1 MDRRHQPMA
10 IGVLGILFMVSA
22 AFGIAHGQSDYYV
35 DALYGNDGNDGLS
48 WGSAKGTI
56 AGALV
61 LASGSDTLHVAEGT
75 YTEQLSVLQSGL
87 SLLGGYPSEGGVRDP
102 ESYESII
109 DGSGSGI
116 PFTIET
122 AVDILIDGFRITS
135 GLGAAGGGML
145 CVDCTATI
153 QNNVISENTCTGV
166 QGGGGI
172 SVVNSDVDILSNV
185 IEGNMTTAA
194 TAVGGGISIDASS
207 TAEITGNEITGNLS
221 HSTGGDSN
229 YTAGGAVSNL
239 GNLTATGNL
248 FSGNEARS
256 TYSGGYGGNLQKYAY
271 GGGVYCGAGCLAVL
285 SGNTF
290 IGNLAYSNLVNTSS
304 SYRAYSYAYGGALY
318 CGANS
323 DVTLTNETIESNTA
337 SGYGEDTS
345 SNGRGYAWTYGGGI
359 FCADYSVVSIGT
371 GSRVTENYCAA
382 EGNGSGSYDYAYT
395 YGGGISLHGAN
406 ASLEIDGVLVQDN
419 TMSATPDQGSYGGG
433 IYINSGN
440 AYIVNCMVVENQDDG
455 AYFTSGTVDFFHN
468 TVAYNSGY
476 GVYVNSGTANIKN
489 CILWGHADDLEGAGL
504 TYSNI
509 QEGVPG
515 EGNLYPP
522 CDPMF
527 VGFGNYHLRV
537 NSCCIDRGTVVDSPD
552 HDFDGEARPFGSGP
566 PDMGADE
573 ASAANPT
580 ATPYFTPSGTYT
592 PVPTPSAD
600 YYVDGDFGDDAND
613 GLSWATAKATIQ
625 EALDAA
631 EGAGGGAVH
640 AAISIYYENI
650 VIPDN
655 IRLLGGYAHGGGV
668 RNPES
673 FITIIDGYGMDSAVK
688 ISGVSNVFIEGF
700 VIRNG
705 HGGYG
710 GGIYV
715 SHASGVEITGNKI
728 RENECA
734 SQPALPNLALG
745 GGLYLHGH
753 DILIHDNL
761 ITENLAYGAD
771 GYGGGIYC
779 AGGGSIRI
787 TNNLLTY
794 NTAQV
799 AGGGIFI
806 NHPGAPLLIDD
817 NAIQWNLVDGSHG
830 SGGAIYVSNGSSATV
845 HENLITDN
853 RTYRVNTAGNES
865 RGGGIYCAGE
875 LILTENEIRRNEAF
889 SYYNT
894 GYGGNLYQYAYG
906 GALFCADGSSVN
918 TTMNTI
924 EENVA
929 HSHAQNTS
937 GSQRGYGYSYGGAIY
952 CDGGS
957 TLVISAQPLVN
968 NTAYAYGEDT
978 ASSGRGYAYAYG
990 GGIHLADNSDVTL
1003 GLGFTVIENKSNAEA
1018 NGSSSYDYAY
1028 SYGGGISMEGVNV
1041 QTLIDRLIIRG
1052 NETNSIPNYVRQG
1065 GGLYVNGTPVEIIN
1079 NFIVENIGDGV
1090 YLNNTT
1096 LIFQHNTVADNSVY
1110 GLYVNG
1116 GSPAVKNCIL
1126 WNNGDDLH
1134 GVTATYCDILDADPG
1149 EGNLDPPCDPLF
1161 VGNGDYHLMSNSC
1174 CIDRGSPYE
1183 VPTHDCDGE
1192 VRPYSFTFP
1201 DIGAD
1206 ETASSNPTPTPYATP
1221 SGTITPVPT
1230 PSNDYYVDGQTGDDA
1245 NDGLSWAT
1253 ARKSINGAM
1262 QLAEASGGGNVH
1274 VVMWTY
1280 YERVI
1285 CPNNVRVYGGYSHDD
1300 GIRNPTAY
1308 PTIIDGDGARIGI
1321 MISGVE
1327 KVFVDGFIIRNCKG
1341 GYGGGIYVNDSAHI
1355 YITNNIIKENHVS
1368 DAGSKSVSLGAGL
1381 YLNGHDVNILDNL
1394 ITKNFAEGGTGYGG
1408 GIYCA
1413 DGGSIYISGNSITFN
1428 TAGSVGGGIALNS
1441 PSWKLFVENNLFDS
1455 NTARSQGGALFI
1467 ESMSSADV
1475 FNNTFLSNS
1484 AAATNSAGAQ
1494 VMGGAIHCD
1503 GDLTVTGNAFTG
1515 NDANAYYNTSYG
1527 AYLYE
1532 YAYGG
1537 AISCGDG
1544 ATVLTYDNVYQGN
1557 SAYAYAEN
1565 TSGSQRGYAYS
1576 YGGAIYCAGGSH
1588 IAITSE
1594 TIEDNTSFAY
1604 GIDNA
1609 SNGRGYGYAYGGGL
1623 VCDDNA
1629 VVDFGLNVVIT
1640 NNKAQAQGS
1649 GSSSASYAYGG
1660 GMAVLGP
1667 GAAVEFDRMIIQ
1679 SNIATASPS
1688 NIEVGGVYVN
1698 QTPVTIYNTFIVDHT
1713 GDGLYLNNSD
1723 ATVINNT
1730 IAYNFDYGIRVNGGS
1745 PTVKNCILWGNLYD
1759 LSGVSATYSNI
1770 QSGDPGEGNLDP
1782 PCDPLFISRDDYH
1795 IHPYSCCVDR
1805 GTYYDIPDHDFDGDA
1820 RPFGA
1825 ARPDMGAD
1833 ETTGANPTPSP
1844 YITPAGTPTAGPSPT
1859 PGADFYVDGLAGDD
1873 ANDGLTWSTARASI
1887 NSAMELVEGAGGG
1900 VIHVTGHIYNES
1912 IICASNLVLLAG
1924 YPHGGGPRNPE
1935 GFPTIIDPEGI
1946 DTAVI
1951 ISNVSNVEID
1961 GFIIRNGHGGLGG
1974 GFHVSRARN
1983 ILINDN
1989 KIRDNFCN
1997 SIPGGRN
2004 VAHGAGLYLE
2014 GADITVTNN
2023 EITDNVVEPSTGY
2036 GGGIYCGPGQ
2046 RFTIAYNNIGY
2057 NTSHL
2062 AGGGIALISVGS
2074 TVDIHD
2080 NVIEENRAGNSQA
2093 KGGGIYIDSNS
2104 SAVVTFN
2111 TITENSSYCSNNA
2124 DSNSMGGGIYTESEL
2139 LVTEND
2145 FLGNEAYNY
2154 YNTGYGGY
2162 LYNYS
2167 YGGAIYCG
2175 PGSSVVS
2182 YDNNYRDNVSYCY
2195 TENTSSSQRGFA
2207 NSYGGVF
2214 YCAAGG
2220 ELTLSNE
2227 TYIENT
2233 AYSYGID
2240 NASSGRGYGY
2250 SYGGAVAAGDES
2262 TVHIGSGIVIVNNYA
2277 DANGSGS
2284 GSYDYAYAYGA
2295 GLAFLGSN
2303 ASVDV
2308 QRVEI
2313 KENYG
2318 LASPNSASVGGV
2330 YIDDAPVEFF
2340 NNFVVDNSGDG
2351 MYLNTTNAEVINNT
2365 IAYNTARGIYANGG
2379 SPVIKNCIL
2388 WGHTDD
2394 LVGGT
2399 ASYCDIENGDEGEG
2413 NMDPPCHPVFMG
2425 NGDYHLHPGSCCIDR
2440 GTSIDIPS
2448 IDFDG
2453 DTRPYNYIAD
2463 IGADETQ
2470 IMNPTPDPSITP
2482 NTPTPTGSPTPT
2494 PAAEFYVDKYL
2505 GDDTDDGL
2513 SWGTAKASI
2522 RGALD
2527 AASSG
2532 GLIHITRGTY
2542 YEHLPLHDGIT
2553 LMGGYP
2559 VGGGARDPETY
2570 VTILRGTVG
2579 GSPIMITNAENIA
2592 LTGLTITG
2600 GNEGNGG
2607 GFFCYGGRHIQV
2619 YDCIFAANE
2628 AGGDGNLARGGAV
2641 YIASSYDVWIH
2652 DCLFINNTVTGTNDA
2667 LGGAM
2672 YIFDSG
2678 LINIEDNTFQEN
2690 TSPHAGGAVYCT
2702 NVDASV
2708 VFSRNIFRDNMVSNS
2723 AGSYTVYGGAIYCDA
2738 AASPLISANTF
2749 EENSAYTT
2757 GQSSYPKG
2765 GAVYSEGGSVIVDNV
2780 FEFNEARSYYS
2791 SGYGAYLYEYA
2802 YGGAIYTGETSSL
2815 TLESNHFTG
2824 NKAYVYAN
2832 NSSSSQRA
2840 LGYSYGGAVYC
2851 GPNSTTTID
2860 HCTVIDNTAYAFAG
2874 EPGSSGR
2881 AYAYSYGGGIYID
2894 TGAAVVIHEQTAVRN
2909 NKAHSYADASYRDY
2923 GYSYGGG
2930 IYIYEGVSSV
2940 QLDRIMIDGNDSIS
2954 EPDNTSVGD
2963 GLYFQDDDAISIT
2976 NCFLTSNGG
2985 YGMYSATA
2993 GTNIEFIHNTVG
3005 GNGSY
3010 GIYVNAGSLDILN
3023 SVVWDNGDDLYGV
3036 SAEYSDIEDGDAG
3049 LGNISA
3055 DPVFV
3060 GAGDYHITETSPCI
3074 NTALTLAGP
3083 SLIEVDYDANDRPQE
3098 DDFDMGADEYAGLP
3112 EFNLTVL
3119 LDGYYAG
3126 GSQPATTV
3134 DLEFRSGSSPQTA
3147 DTVMAVMEDVP
3158 IDSSGQTGDIDLVGI
3173 PGGDLYLVINHLNHL
3188 DVITSE
3194 RISVNYL
3201 TKTTVNLADDTDGD
3215 YAACYGSDPQQEE
3228 PDGLY
3233 SLRGGNANG
3242 DGYVNAAGDFVVWL
3256 AANGSS
3262 QGGPGWDARADF
3274 NGDTVVNSSDYSVWL
3289 NQNGRITYVP
3299 EASTKND
3306 LLGNFKSGRL
3316 ELRYSEHSESD
3327 DAFYIVMELLCTTE
3341 SIAELI
3347 AVDAAVVYD
3356 PIFLGMPELT
3366 ADYLRHGTTDVS
3378 LGLEAPDWKNGYHYS
3393 RIALPD
3399 QSGVKLQP
3407 GENILLKLKFPVRL
3421 HMMHSLPEDHM
3432 PVGLAPGFSSVFFRE
3447 EFKND
3452 SIIDAEGSDWSEKK
3466 KAFKENLNSGKTHN
3480 GLSN

>member
-1 MDRRHQPMA
+1 MEREHQPIA
-10 IGVLGILFMVSA
+10 ISIFIFLFMVSGI
-22 AFGIAHGQSDYYV
+22 FGVSHAQSDYYV
-35 DALYGNDGNDGLS
+35 DAVYGDDGNAGTSWAAAKATIQAGLDLV
-48 WGSAKGTI
+48 T
-56 AGALV
+56 GAD
-61 LASGSDTLHVAEGT
+61 ALHVAEGI
-75 YTEQLSVLQSGL
+75 YAEQLTLGHNGL
-87 SLLGGYPSEGGVRDP
+87 ELLGGYPSQGGARNPDV
-102 ESYESII
+102 YESVI
-109 DGSGSGI
+109 DGGGSGVPI
-116 PFTIET
+116 TINGVS
-122 AVDILIDGFRITS
+122 AVVVDGFIITN
-135 GLGAAGGGML
+135 GTGANGGGIV
-145 CVDCTATI
+145 CVDTTAAL
-153 QNNVISENTCTGV
+153 QNNRISACTCTGS
-166 QGGGGI
+166 QGGAAI
-172 SVVNSDVDILSNV
+172 SITNSDVDVLANYITSNISESSTV
-185 IEGNMTTAA
+185 IGG
-194 TAVGGGISIDASS
+194 AVSIDATSVVDMIS
-207 TAEITGNEITGNLS
+207 NELTGNLA
-221 HSTGGDSN
+221 HSTGGHSE
-229 YTAGGAVSNL
+229 YTGGGAVSNL
-239 GNLTATGNL
+239 GNLTAAGNI

-256 TYSGGYGGNLQKYAY
+256 TYSGGYNGNLQKYAY
-271 GGGVYCGAGCLAVL
+271 GGAIYCGDGSITTL
-285 SGNTF
+285 SGNTYSE
-290 IGNLAYSNLVNTSS
+290 NLANSNLVNTNSS
-304 SYRAYSYAYGGALY
+304 RRAYSYAYGGAIY
-318 CGANS
+318 CGTGS
-323 DVTLTNETIESNTA
+323 DVEITNDVIELNTA
-337 SGYGEDTS
+337 SAYGQDTS
-345 SNGRGYAWTYGGGI
+345 SSGRGYAWTYGGGI
-359 FCADYSVVSIGT
+359 FCEDLSVVGIGT
-371 GSRVTENYCAA
+371 GVKVLENYCDS
-382 EGNGSGSYDYAYT
+382 EGVGSGSYDYAYT
-395 YGGGISLHGAN
+395 YGGGISLRGAD
-406 ASLEIDGVLVQDN
+406 ATVVVDGVLVQDN
-419 TMSATPDQGSYGGG
+419 HMNATPDRGTYGGG
-433 IYINSGN
+433 VYISSGT
-440 AYIVNCMVVENQDDG
+440 AEIVNCMIVENLDDG
-455 AYFTSGTVDFFHN
+455 AYFTSGYVDFFNN

-489 CILWGHADDLEGAGL
+489 CILWGHVDDLYGAGL

-509 QEGVPG
+509 QEGLPG
-515 EGNLYPP
+515 EGNLDPP
-522 CDPMF
+522 CDPLF
-527 VGFGNYHLRV
+527 FGSGNYHIRP
-537 NSCCIDRGTVVDSPD
+537 NSCCIDRGTVVDAPD
-552 HDFDGEARPFGSGP
+552 HDYDGEARPFGGGY
-566 PDMGADE
+566 DIGADE
-573 ASAANPT
+573 ASSTNPT
-580 ATPYFTPSGTYT
+580 ATPYSTPSGTYT
-592 PVPTPSAD
+592 PVPTPSAN
-600 YYVDGDFGDDAND
+600 YYVDGDFGDDGND
-613 GLSWATAKATIQ
+613 GLSWATAKASIQ

-631 EGAGGGAVH
+631 GGVGGGVVH
-640 AAISIYYENI
+640 VAISIYYENI

-668 RNPES
+668 RNPDS
-673 FITIIDGYGMDSAVK
+673 FITIIDGYDMDSAVK
-688 ISGVSNVFIEGF
+688 ISGVSNVFVEGF

-761 ITENLAYGAD
+761 ITENLADGGD

-779 AGGGSIRI
+779 AGGGSVHI

-799 AGGGIFI
+799 AGGAIFI
-806 NHPGAPLLIDD
+806 NHPDAALLIDD
-817 NAIQWNLVDGSHG
+817 NTIQWNMTDGPNS
-830 SGGAIYVSNGSSATV
+830 SGGALYISNGSSVTV
-845 HENLITDN
+845 SENVITDN
-853 RTYRVNTAGNES
+853 QAYRSNTADNEAK
-865 RGGGIYCAGE
+865 GGGIYCAGE
-875 LILTENEIRRNEAF
+875 LTLTENEIKRNEAY
-889 SYYNT
+889 SYYDS
-894 GYGGNLYQYAYG
+894 GYGDRLYLYAYG
-906 GALFCADGSSVN
+906 GALYCADGSVVN
-918 TTMNTI
+918 ASLNDMT
-924 EENVA
+924 ENVA
-929 HSHAQNTS
+929 RTYAKNNSS
-937 GSQRGYGYSYGGAIY
+937 GQRGYGYSYGGAFY

-957 TLVISAQPLVN
+957 TLVLSAQPLYN
-968 NTAYAYGEDT
+968 NTSYAYGQDT
-978 ASSGRGYAYAYG
+978 ASSGRGYANAYG
-990 GGIHLADNSDVTL
+990 GGIHLADNSNVTL
-1003 GLGFTVIENKSNAEA
+1003 GLGCPIIENKSNAEA
-1018 NGSSSYDYAY
+1018 SGSGSYDYAY
-1028 SYGGGISMEGVNV
+1028 SYGGGISIEGPNT
-1041 QTLIDRLIIRG
+1041 QTLLDRLIIRG
-1052 NETNSIPNYVRQG
+1052 NETNSSPDYVRRG
-1065 GGLYVNGTPVEIIN
+1065 GGIYVNETPVEIIN
-1079 NFIVENIGDGV
+1079 NFIVQNVGDGA
-1090 YLNNTT
+1090 YLTNTS
-1096 LIFQHNTVADNSVY
+1096 LSFQHNTVADNTVY
-1110 GLYVNG
+1110 GLYVNS
-1116 GSPAVKNCIL
+1116 GSPTVKNCIL
-1126 WNNGDDLH
+1126 WNNGDDLY
-1134 GVTATYCDILDADPG
+1134 GVTATYCDILDADAG

-1161 VGNGDYHLMSNSC
+1161 IGGDDYHLMSNSC

-1206 ETASSNPTPTPYATP
+1206 ETTSTNPSPTPYSTP
-1221 SGTITPVPT
+1221 SGTITPIPT
-1230 PSNDYYVDGQTGDDA
+1230 PSNNFYVDGQTGDDS

-1262 QLAEASGGGNVH
+1262 QLAEAAGGGNVH
-1274 VVMWTY
+1274 VAMWTY

-1285 CPNNVRVYGGYSHDD
+1285 CPNNVRVYGGYSHDG

-1308 PTIIDGDGARIGI
+1308 PTIIDGSGERIGI

-1327 KVFVDGFIIRNCKG
+1327 SVFVDGFIIRNCRG

-1355 YITNNIIKENHVS
+1355 YITGNTIQENHVS
-1368 DAGSKSVSLGAGL
+1368 DAGSKSVSLGAGI
-1381 YLNGHDVNILDNL
+1381 YVNAHDVNIINNL
-1394 ITKNFAEGGTGYGG
+1394 ITDNYAEGGTGYGG

-1413 DGGSIYISGNSITFN
+1413 DGGSVYIAENTIKSN
-1428 TAGSVGGGIALNS
+1428 TAGSVGGGIALDS
-1441 PSWKLFVENNLFDS
+1441 PTWKLLAENNLFDG
-1455 NTARSQGGALFI
+1455 NIARSKGGAIHI

-1475 FNNTFLSNS
+1475 LNNTFLNNSTERINS
-1484 AAATNSAGAQ
+1484 ADAE
-1494 VMGGAIHCD
+1494 VFGGAIHCS
-1503 GDLTVTGNAFTG
+1503 GDLTVTGNTFTG
-1515 NDANAYYNTSYG
+1515 NQAYAYYDSGYG
-1527 AYLYE
+1527 NNLYE

-1544 ATVLTYDNVYQGN
+1544 SVVLTFDNVYQGN
-1557 SAYAYAEN
+1557 RSYAYAKN
-1565 TSGSQRGYAYS
+1565 NSSGRRGYAYS

-1588 IAITSE
+1588 ITITSE
-1594 TIEDNTSFAY
+1594 TIEDNTAFSH
-1604 GIDNA
+1604 GIDTA
-1609 SNGRGYGYAYGGGL
+1609 SSGRGYGYSYGGGL

-1629 VVDFGLNVVIT
+1629 TVDFGLNVVIT
-1640 NNKAQAQGS
+1640 GNTADANGD
-1649 GSSSASYAYGG
+1649 GSSSDAAYAYGG
-1660 GMAVLGP
+1660 GMAVLGLD
-1667 GAAVEFDRMIIQ
+1667 AEVEFDRMIIK
-1679 SNIATASPS
+1679 SNIATASPN
-1688 NIEVGGVYVN
+1688 NIQVGGVYVN
-1698 QTPVTIYNTFIVDHT
+1698 QTPVVIYNTFIIEHT

-1723 ATVINNT
+1723 AVVINNT
-1730 IAYNFDYGIRVNGGS
+1730 IAYNFDYGIRANGGS
-1745 PTVKNCILWGNLYD
+1745 PTVKNCILWGNFDD
-1759 LSGVSATYSNI
+1759 LNGVSATYSNI

-1782 PCDPLFISRDDYH
+1782 PCDPLFISGSDYH

-1825 ARPDMGAD
+1825 ARPDIGAD

-1859 PGADFYVDGLAGDD
+1859 PGTDFYVDGLAGDD
-1873 ANDGLTWSTARASI
+1873 ADDGLTWSTARASI
-1887 NSAMELVEGAGGG
+1887 NSAMELVEDAGGG
-1900 VIHVTGHIYNES
+1900 VIHVAGHIYNECV
-1912 IICASNLVLLAG
+1912 ICASNLTLLGG
-1924 YPHGGGPRNPE
+1924 YPHGGGVRNPA
-1935 GFPTIIDPEGI
+1935 GFPTYIDPNGI
-1946 DTAVI
+1946 GTAVI
-1951 ISNVSNVEID
+1951 ISNVANVNID
-1961 GFIIRNGHGGLGG
+1961 GFIVRDGHGGLGG
-1974 GFHVSRARN
+1974 GFHVSRAHN
-1983 ILINDN
+1983 ILINNN
-1989 KIRDNFCN
+1989 KIRENYCN
-1997 SIPGGRN
+1997 TIPGGRN

-2014 GADITVTNN
+2014 GTAITVCNN
-2023 EITDNVVEPSTGY
+2023 EITNNYVEPNTGY

-2046 RFTIAYNNIGY
+2046 DYAIHDNTIGY
-2057 NTSHL
+2057 NTSRL

-2080 NVIEENRAGNSQA
+2080 NLIEANQARNSQA
-2093 KGGGIYIDSNS
+2093 KGGGIYIDANS
-2104 SAVVTFN
+2104 SALVTYN
-2111 TITENSSYCSNNA
+2111 TITENSSYCYNNS
-2124 DSNSMGGGIYTESEL
+2124 DSHSMGGGIYTESEL
-2139 LVTEND
+2139 LITQND
-2145 FLGNEAYNY
+2145 FIGNEAHNY
-2154 YNTGYGGY
+2154 YSSGYGNR
-2162 LYNYS
+2162 LYNYA
-2167 YGGAIYCG
+2167 YGGAVYCG
-2175 PGSSVVS
+2175 PGSTVVS
-2182 YDNNYRDNVSYCY
+2182 YDNNYTSNASYCY
-2195 TENTSSSQRGFA
+2195 AQNNSSGQRGYA
-2207 NSYGGVF
+2207 YSYGGVF
-2214 YCAAGG
+2214 YCSGGG

-2240 NASSGRGYGY
+2240 TASSGRGFGY

-2262 TVHIGSGIVIVNNYA
+2262 TVHIGTGIVIVNNYA

-2303 ASVDV
+2303 AVIDV

-2313 KENYG
+2313 KENYAS
-2318 LASPNSASVGGV
+2318 ASPNNALVGGV
-2330 YIDDAPVEFF
+2330 YINDAPVEFY
-2340 NNFVVDNSGDG
+2340 NNFVVDNTGDG
-2351 MYLNTTNAEVINNT
+2351 MYLNTTTARVINNT
-2365 IAYNTARGIYANGG
+2365 IAYNTVQGIYVNGG
-2379 SPVIKNCIL
+2379 DPVIKNCIL

-2394 LVGGT
+2394 LVGGSAT
-2399 ASYCDIENGDEGEG
+2399 YCDIENGDAGEG
-2413 NMDPPCHPVFMG
+2413 NMDPPCNPVFVG

-2440 GTSIDIPS
+2440 GTSIDVPAV
-2448 IDFDG
+2448 DFDG
-2453 DTRPYNYIAD
+2453 DTRPYNFIAD

-2494 PAAEFYVDKYL
+2494 PAAEYYVDKYL
-2505 GDDTDDGL
+2505 GDDADDGL
-2513 SWGTAKASI
+2513 SWGSAKASI

-2527 AASSG
+2527 AATAG

-2542 YEHLPLHDGIT
+2542 YERLPLHDGIT

-2559 VGGGARDPETY
+2559 VGGGTRDPETY
-2570 VTILRGTVG
+2570 ITILKGTVG
-2579 GSPIMITNAENIA
+2579 GSPIMITNSENIA
-2592 LTGLTITG
+2592 MTGLTITG

-2607 GFFCYGGRHIQV
+2607 GFFCYGGSHIQV
-2619 YDCIFAANE
+2619 YDCIFDANE

-2641 YIASSYDVWIH
+2641 YIASSFDVWIH
-2652 DCLFINNTVTGTNDA
+2652 DCLFINNSVAGTNDA

-2678 LINIEDNTFQEN
+2678 LIDIENNIFQDN
-2690 TSPHAGGAVYCT
+2690 TSPHAGGAIYCT
-2702 NVDASV
+2702 DVDSSV
-2708 VFSRNIFRDNMVSNS
+2708 VFTENLFQDNMAKNS
-2723 AGSYTVYGGAIYCDA
+2723 GTGYTVYGGAIYCDA
-2738 AASPLISANTF
+2738 AASPLITNNTF
-2749 EENSAYTT
+2749 LENTAYGT
-2757 GQSSYPKG
+2757 GRESTPKG
-2765 GAVYSEGGSVIVDNV
+2765 GAIYSEGSSTIIDNI
-2780 FEFNEARSYYS
+2780 FDSNEARSYYS
-2791 SGYGAYLYEYA
+2791 SGYGNYLYEYA
-2802 YGGAIYTGETSSL
+2802 YGGAVYAGESSSL

-2824 NKAYVYAN
+2824 NKAYVYAQN
-2832 NSSSSQRA
+2832 NSSSERSY
-2840 LGYSYGGAVYC
+2840 GYSYGGAIYC
-2851 GPNSTTTID
+2851 TASSTTSID
-2860 HCTVIDNTAYAFAG
+2860 HCTIVDNTAYTFAG
-2874 EPGSSGR
+2874 EPASSGR
-2881 AYAYSYGGGIYID
+2881 GYAYSYGGGLYAD
-2894 TGAAVVIHEQTAVRN
+2894 TGATIVVNQQSAFWN
-2909 NKAHSYADASYRDY
+2909 NKAHSYADANYREY

-2930 IYIYEGVSSV
+2930 IYIYEGVASI
-2940 QLDRIMIDGNDSIS
+2940 QLDRIEVKGNDSIS
-2954 EPDNTSVGD
+2954 QPDNTSVGD
-2963 GLYFQDDDAISIT
+2963 GIYIQDDDPISIT
-2976 NCFLTSNGG
+2976 NCFLTDNGG
-2985 YGMYSATA
+2985 YGMFCATA

-3316 ELRYSEHSESD
+3316 ELRYSEHSESA

-3341 SIAELI
+3341 SISELI
-3347 AVDAAVVYD
+3347 AVDAAIIYD
-3356 PIFLGMPELT
+3356 PIFLGRPQLT
-3366 ADYLRHGTTDVS
+3366 ADYLRQGTTDVS

-3399 QSGVKLQP
+3399 QAGVKLQP

-3432 PVGLAPGFSSVFFRE
+3432 PVGLASGFSGVFFRE

-3452 SIIDAEGSDWSEKK
+3452 SIIDAEGSDRTEKK
-3466 KAFKENLNSGKTHN
+3466 KAFKENLDSGKTHN